1 MCICVCVLVFVGVSR
16 RGSYTPGQRDSELP
30 VYDAENGDIR
40 RDNKGSVKLV
50 ATVHKDDEGNGADA
64 AALPT
69 PDSNTSSPGR
79 RVHVTEVTRC
89 EW

>member
-1 MCICVCVLVFVGVSR
+1 MCVGVSR

-50 ATVHKDDEGNGADA
+50 ATVHKDDEGNAADA

-69 PDSNTSSPGR
+69 PDSSTSSPGR
-79 RVHVTEVTRC
+79 RVHITEVTRY
-89 EW
+89 E